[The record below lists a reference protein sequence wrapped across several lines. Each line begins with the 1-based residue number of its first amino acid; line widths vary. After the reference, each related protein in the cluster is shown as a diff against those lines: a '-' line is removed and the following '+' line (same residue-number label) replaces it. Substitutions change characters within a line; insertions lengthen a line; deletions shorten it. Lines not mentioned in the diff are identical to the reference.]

1 MDKYLNKHKPNISE
15 NTVHT
20 DRDTTTERNRN
31 VRSRISV
38 AILRPEILW
47 AGPCPWRITPP
58 SDFYKAG
65 FHPLSRIMRS
75 KLYIPAYNAYISVE
89 DSREMK
95 RQLLQIWKPDTK
107 IKPAE
112 IIQKIDAFLKQ
123 TMTAI
128 TDHIWENKGDPVYSK
143 LFRNQSFKLS
153 KEKVKLAIKL
163 RLRGAQTELARLEEG
178 NISPSQLNVV
188 TRLLWWE

>member
-1 MDKYLNKHKPNISE
+1 
-15 NTVHT
+15 
-20 DRDTTTERNRN
+20 
-31 VRSRISV
+31 
-38 AILRPEILW
+38 
-47 AGPCPWRITPP
+47 
-58 SDFYKAG
+58 
-65 FHPLSRIMRS
+65 
-75 KLYIPAYNAYISVE
+75 
-89 DSREMK
+89 MK

-188 TRLLWWE
+188 TRLLWWPANR